1 MTRSRRRKLQRLQTR
16 QPTRPGAPLAR
27 PRLALRSAPL
37 LSVLLTAMPSA
48 HAADDTSGSGSL
60 AEIVVTAQK
69 REERLQDVP
78 MSLQVVGPEAIEAY
92 QVNSFDDYTKLL
104 PSVSFQS
111 YGPGQSQLFFRGIA
125 SGGEGGYGVRG
136 GSLPASGMYIDEIPV
151 TTIGNLVDFHAYDIA
166 RVEALSGPQG
176 TLYGSSSLAGTMR
189 IITNQP
195 DPTQFS
201 AGYDIQ
207 GNKFTQGAAGGILEG
222 FVNIPITDN
231 IAVRLVGFYEH
242 DGGFI
247 DNVPSTR
254 TYTLGQNDP
263 ALYLTVNNAPY
274 VKKDFNPVT
283 TFGGRAAMKFDLNDR
298 WTITPSVIYQ
308 HQEADGNFLWDP
320 AEGYLKTND
329 YGPEFNIDAWY
340 QAALTVKGKIG
351 NWDVVYAGGYF
362 NRDVS
367 NEADYS
373 YYSVAYDHT
382 PGYTSLPNGHGG
394 YLDPTQLYSGRDHMT
409 KLTDEFRLSSPQDF
423 FIRGLGGLFY
433 QRQADRSQANFYIP
447 GLASIPDTP
456 AVPDLGDDMYAERDI
471 NTDRDYAVFGEL
483 SVDLVKNL
491 TFTVGDREFWY
502 DNNGFG
508 FNGYAGSAAKAT
520 CVPASFDPPIPC
532 ADTDTKSVGN
542 GNTHKFNLSWKI
554 DPDRM
559 VYGTVSTGFRP
570 GGPNNRVGIAA
581 YKPDTLTNYEIGWKT
596 AWFDRSLLFNG
607 AVFVED
613 WHGVQ
618 FGLPVVGTAGVISIY
633 NAGSALS
640 KGVESDLTWRID
652 RHLTFSTSGS
662 YIHAYLTTNFC
673 GFNASGNQDCSAGI
687 AAPSGTDLPI
697 QPHIKFNSTLRDDF
711 NVGPYESFV
720 QAAVFHQS
728 STRSWLTDV
737 DAEALGNNPAF
748 TTADFSAGFKTLNKI
763 SYEAFIQ
770 NAFGAEGELSRNTVC
785 VPSICG
791 FRPRIY
797 GAKPRLIGIKISQRF

>member
-1 MTRSRRRKLQRLQTR
+1 MSRSRRRKLQRLLTR
-16 QPTRPGAPLAR
+16 QQTSPGATISTLR
-27 PRLALRSAPL
+27 RALQPAPL
-37 LSVLLTAMPSA
+37 LSMLLTAMPSA
-48 HAADDTSGSGSL
+48 YAADDASGSGSL

-78 MSLQVVGPEAIEAY
+78 MSLLALGTATLDQH

-136 GSLPASGMYIDEIPV
+136 GALPASGMYIDEIPV

-176 TLYGSSSLAGTMR
+176 TLYGSSSLSGTLR

-195 DPTQFS
+195 DPTHFS

-207 GNKFTQGAAGGILEG
+207 GNKFTQGAAGGVFEG
-222 FVNIPITDN
+222 FVNIPLADN

-247 DNVPSTR
+247 DNVPSSR
-254 TYTLGQNDP
+254 TYTLGQNNP
-263 ALYLTVNNAPY
+263 ALYLTVNNAAFA
-274 VKKDFNPVT
+274 KDNFNPLT
-283 TFGGRAAMKFDLNDR
+283 TFGGRAALKFDLNDR

-320 AEGYLKTND
+320 AEGYLKVND
-329 YGPEFNIDAWY
+329 YGPEFNIDAWF
-340 QAALTVKGKIG
+340 QAALTAKGKVG

-362 NRDVS
+362 NRDIS

-373 YYSVAYDHT
+373 YYTVAYDHT
-382 PGYTSLPNGHGG
+382 PGYTSFPNGHGG
-394 YLDPTQLYSGRDHMT
+394 YLDPTQLYSGQDHMT
-409 KLTDEFRLSSPQDF
+409 KITHELRVSSPQDF

-433 QRQADRSQANFYIP
+433 QRQTDLSQANFYIP
-447 GLASIPDTP
+447 GLASIPDSP
-456 AVPDLGDDMYAERDI
+456 AVPDLGDDIYGERYLS
-471 NTDRDYAVFGEL
+471 TDHDYAVFGEL
-483 SVDLVKNL
+483 SVDVLKNL
-491 TFTVGDREFWY
+491 TFTVGERQFWY
-502 DNNGFG
+502 ENTNFG
-508 FNGYAGSAAKAT
+508 FHGYAGAADNPT
-520 CVPASFDPPIPC
+520 CVPVSGTFIPC
-532 ADTDTKSVGN
+532 QNADSHSIGN

-570 GGPNNRVGIAA
+570 GGPNNSVGIAA

-596 AWFDRSLLFNG
+596 AWFDHSVYFNG
-607 AVFVED
+607 ALFVED

-618 FGLPVVGTAGVISIY
+618 FGLPVVGTAGVINIY

-640 KGVESDLTWRID
+640 KGVETDLTWRIN
-652 RHLTFSTSGS
+652 RNLTFSTSGS
-662 YIHAYLTTNFC
+662 YIHAYLTENFC
-673 GFNASGNQDCSAGI
+673 GFNAAGNQDCSEGI

-697 QPHIKFNSTLRDDF
+697 QPHIKFNSTLRDEF
-711 NVGPYESFV
+711 SLGPYDSFV

-737 DAEALGNNPAF
+737 DADALGNNPAF
-748 TTADFSAGFKTLNKI
+748 TTADFSAGFKTPNKI
-763 SYEAFIQ
+763 SYEAFIT
-770 NAFGAEGELSRNTVC
+770 NAFGSEGELSRNTVC

-797 GAKPRLIGIKISQRF
+797 GVKPRLIGIKISQRF